1 MQNITKVKGEK
12 MIYPKN
18 KFDLDNEEYD
28 DDPIKELQPSKKAKN
43 ITTISVIVIV
53 IIILQLITI
62 KMLSEYMDNLEKS
75 MNVSNMDEIE
85 TVDMGS
91 SKKDVLYS
99 NNAVWKTDGYINID
113 TIKSVDELVEGQKY
127 YLEEEK
133 LIDEIDWVN
142 WPHYIIHKL
151 KDGTE
156 IWFIIE
162 EEEQQQFNK
171 NNVKEKGT
179 LSIEKRFKDPNSE
192 GYTVYIVR

>member
-1 MQNITKVKGEK
+1 

-62 KMLSEYMDNLEKS
+62 KILSEYMDNLEKS
-75 MNVSNMDEIE
+75 MNVSNMGEIE